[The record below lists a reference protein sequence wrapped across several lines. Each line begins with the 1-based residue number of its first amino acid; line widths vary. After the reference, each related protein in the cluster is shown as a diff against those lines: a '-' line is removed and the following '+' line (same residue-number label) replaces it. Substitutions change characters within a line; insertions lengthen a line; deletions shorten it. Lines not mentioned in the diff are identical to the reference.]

1 MKKINKRR
9 KIKIL
14 IFLLLLILLPVYIF
28 SMTDNFYSEQTTK
41 YINTEVKNN
50 LSSYITNIINEQLK
64 YQNLELVEYI
74 YDNNQNINN
83 ISLNSYNINQLIAIS
98 SDTIQQLIN
107 ENKIEESL
115 SNIEFPLGQMLGLT
129 MLASMGPKIYI
140 DTTIIGD
147 YKVDLQTELIEYGIN
162 NLMFSAYLLVNLN
175 IQVIIPLRNTPINFQ
190 TKIYLINE
198 ILQGKIPDVY
208 FKG

>member
-1 MKKINKRR
+1 MLKINK

-14 IFLLLLILLPVYIF
+14 IILLLLILLPIYIF
-28 SMTDNFYSEQTTK
+28 SIIDNFYSEQTTK

-50 LSSYITNIINEQLK
+50 LSNYITNIINEQLK

-83 ISLNSYNINQLIAIS
+83 ISLNSYNINQLISIS
-98 SDTIQQLIN
+98 SNTVQTLID
-107 ENKIEESL
+107 ENKIEKSL

-129 MLASMGPKIYI
+129 LLASTGPKIYI
-140 DTTIIGD
+140 DTTIITD
-147 YKVDLQTELIEYGIN
+147 YKIDLQTELIEYGIN

-175 IQVIIPLRNTPINFQ
+175 AQVIIPLRNTPVNFQ

-198 ILQGKIPDVY
+198 ILQGNIPDVY

>member
-1 MKKINKRR
+1 MLKINK

-14 IFLLLLILLPVYIF
+14 IILLLLILLPIYIF
-28 SMTDNFYSEQTTK
+28 SIIDNFYSEQTTK

-50 LSSYITNIINEQLK
+50 LSNYITNIINEQLK

-83 ISLNSYNINQLIAIS
+83 ISLNSYNINQLISIS
-98 SDTIQQLIN
+98 SNTVQTLID
-107 ENKIEESL
+107 ENKIEKSL

-129 MLASMGPKIYI
+129 LLAGTGPKIYI
-140 DTTIIGD
+140 DTTIITD
-147 YKVDLQTELIEYGIN
+147 YKIDLQTELIEYGIN

-175 IQVIIPLRNTPINFQ
+175 AQVIIPLRNTPVNFQ

>member
-1 MKKINKRR
+1 MEYN
-9 KIKIL
+9 
-14 IFLLLLILLPVYIF
+14 
-28 SMTDNFYSEQTTK
+28 
-41 YINTEVKNN
+41 
-50 LSSYITNIINEQLK
+50 LK

-83 ISLNSYNINQLIAIS
+83 ISLNSYNINQLISIS
-98 SDTIQQLIN
+98 SNTVQTLID
-107 ENKIEESL
+107 ENKIEKSL

-129 MLASMGPKIYI
+129 LLASTGPKIYI
-140 DTTIIGD
+140 DTTIITD
-147 YKVDLQTELIEYGIN
+147 YKIDLQTELIEYGIN

-175 IQVIIPLRNTPINFQ
+175 AQVIIPLRNTPVNFQ

>member
-1 MKKINKRR
+1 MLKINK

-14 IFLLLLILLPVYIF
+14 IILLLLILLPIYIF
-28 SMTDNFYSEQTTK
+28 SIIDNFYSEQTTK
-41 YINTEVKNN
+41 YISTEVKNN
-50 LSSYITNIINEQLK
+50 LSNYITNIINEQLK

-83 ISLNSYNINQLIAIS
+83 ISLNSYNINQLISIS
-98 SDTIQQLIN
+98 SNTVQTLID
-107 ENKIEESL
+107 ENKIEKSL

-129 MLASMGPKIYI
+129 LLASTGPKIYI
-140 DTTIIGD
+140 DTTIITD
-147 YKVDLQTELIEYGIN
+147 YKIDLQTELIEYGIN

-175 IQVIIPLRNTPINFQ
+175 AQVIIPLRNTPVNFQ

>member
-1 MKKINKRR
+1 MLKINK

-14 IFLLLLILLPVYIF
+14 IILLLLILLPIYIF
-28 SMTDNFYSEQTTK
+28 SIIDNFYSEQTTK

-50 LSSYITNIINEQLK
+50 LSNYITNIINEQLK

-83 ISLNSYNINQLIAIS
+83 ISLNSYNINQLISIS
-98 SDTIQQLIN
+98 SNTIQTLID
-107 ENKIEESL
+107 ENKIEKSL

-129 MLASMGPKIYI
+129 LLASTGPKIYI
-140 DTTIIGD
+140 DTTIITD
-147 YKVDLQTELIEYGIN
+147 YKIDLQTELIEYGIN

-175 IQVIIPLRNTPINFQ
+175 AQVIIPLRNTPVNFQ

-198 ILQGKIPDVY
+198 ILQGNIPDVY